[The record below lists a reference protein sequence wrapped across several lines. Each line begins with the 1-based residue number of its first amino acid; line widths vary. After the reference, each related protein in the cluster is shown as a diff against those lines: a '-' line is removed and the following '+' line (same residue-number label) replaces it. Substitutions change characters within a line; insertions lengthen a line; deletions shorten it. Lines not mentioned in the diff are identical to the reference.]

1 LGQFSSKN
9 NDWWKKGRDNITK
22 YNAKWGGEVG
32 ALMLTQYLQPEEIT
46 IYLPQEN
53 ITHLLSENYLF
64 RSDDGKISIY
74 QSFQIE
80 SKENRKKS
88 AIADPMIIFADLVS
102 SADPRNLEVARKIY
116 NDKIIGLIGKD

>member
-1 LGQFSSKN
+1 
-9 NDWWKKGRDNITK
+9 
-22 YNAKWGGEVG
+22 
-32 ALMLTQYLQPEEIT
+32 MLTQYLQPEELT

-53 ITHLLSENYLF
+53 IAHLLSENYLF

-80 SKENRKKS
+80 SNENRTNS